1 MCMYMCMCSCVH
13 TRAYKACHFSSFRS
27 QLKCY
32 LSERPIL
39 AIPPQLGAPT
49 LLRLSI
55 PVVSFIALIITN
67 VVFCKVP
74 LNRLLSFL
82 GGRDCD
88 CLT

>member
-1 MCMYMCMCSCVH
+1 MVCMYMCMCSCVH
-13 TRAYKACHFSSFRS
+13 TRAYKACHFLSFGS

-39 AIPPQLGAPT
+39 AIPHQLGAPT
-49 LLRLSI
+49 FLRLSI
-55 PVVSFIALIITN
+55 PVVSFIALITS